1 MYLLIYEYWTSTNNA
16 DFTEYQLWFD
26 VHFVLHEIKKQS
38 TQRKEHVIP
47 VRLHDHMWFVCM
59 FYVRAFRQRHYR
71 MNGFKFWPIL
81 GFCGRCTLRVLKRST
96 LLTFIRSSPRTR
108 DTRTCD
114 RAFGSGT
121 FTKYFND
128 LCRNRLSHSKGL
140 HTRQTLYY
148 MRRICSKFLWLFW
161 KMQENAQKK
170 RPPNLDYIT
179 IFYLQ
184 FSYW

>member
-1 MYLLIYEYWTSTNNA
+1 
-16 DFTEYQLWFD
+16 
-26 VHFVLHEIKKQS
+26 
-38 TQRKEHVIP
+38 
-47 VRLHDHMWFVCM
+47 M

-81 GFCGRCTLRVLKRST
+81 GFSGRWTLRVLKCST
-96 LLTFIRSSPRTR
+96 LLSFIRSSPRTR
-108 DTRTCD
+108 DTHTCD

-140 HTRQTLYY
+140 YMRQTLYY
-148 MRRICSKFLWLFW
+148 MRRKCSKELLCSYGSSEKCK
-161 KMQENAQKK
+161 KMPK
-170 RPPNLDYIT
+170 RPPNLDYLT
-179 IFYLQ
+179 IIYVQ